1 MPISLSSALNRLADL
16 KNSSLDYSYFLVLVF
31 YVRCRWYNHL
41 HLFFYQ
47 MDRLI
52 IRARSLKIRKKVVD
66 G

>member
-41 HLFFYQ
+41 HLFF
-47 MDRLI
+47 
-52 IRARSLKIRKKVVD
+52 IRWIDSLLERVP
-66 G
+66 

>member
-1 MPISLSSALNRLADL
+1 MPISLSSALNWLADL

-52 IRARSLKIRKKVVD
+52 IMVCNLKNS
-66 G
+66 

>member
-52 IRARSLKIRKKVVD
+52 IMVCNLKNS
-66 G
+66 